1 VCEWAANLGTGSI
14 DADFQCVG
22 TTDEALIVIIVN
34 RWRMFL
40 GYFCTSKLSSKQAGR
55 TRVILRLLCACLPT
69 QWRRSEL
76 SNDVNVTHIYSS
88 VKSRD
93 TVAVVYIPIICRPIV
108 TQKNDNSIVS

>member
-1 VCEWAANLGTGSI
+1 MCEWAANLGTGSI

-55 TRVILRLLCACLPT
+55 TRVIFTFTLRMF
-69 QWRRSEL
+69 
-76 SNDVNVTHIYSS
+76 THTMAS
-88 VKSRD
+88 
-93 TVAVVYIPIICRPIV
+93 
-108 TQKNDNSIVS
+108 Q